1 MPTGK
6 ALLASTGLTDNNI
19 RFDFDVPV
27 SFYSHFL
34 NPLTKISS
42 EELAAKYRPHDLIIP
57 GDYKSKFWLNS
68 YEILKPSKFLTLK
81 IFNPH
86 NVLTFKIF

>member
-68 YEILKPSKFLTLK
+68 YN
-81 IFNPH
+81 IFNPP
-86 NVLTFKIF
+86 NF